1 MKKSITLLGFSVL
14 IVTAMAITPANA
26 QQDKNSNKKE
36 QAQKQQKKQDKPDKA
51 DKVNQGKKEEQDD
64 QGKSDHKN
72 NQGKKDEKDNNGN
85 NDNKSVGNNDK
96 NDGFKWDRS
105 NFKNREK
112 IKNKAK
118 EKVTLC
124 HKFNSNDEPAVT
136 IKVSSHALKAH
147 LNHGDIQGDCPTVA
161 NKSFSDN
168 FLRKRTDYFN
178 TIQTN
183 HEQVSY
189 SRSVL
194 DYAVA
199 RLTSSRQQLATM
211 QRNNMPVADIERKQ
225 AKVVELEQNVSLL
238 ETLISAAA
246 NLVVN
251 KLQ

>member
-1 MKKSITLLGFSVL
+1 MKKSIIWLGFSVL

-26 QQDKNSNKKE
+26 QQDKNNNKKE

-51 DKVNQGKKEEQDD
+51 DKVNQGKKD
-64 QGKSDHKN
+64 G
-72 NQGKKDEKDNNGN
+72 KDNNGY
-85 NDNKSVGNNDK
+85 NDDKSVGNNDK

-112 IKNKAK
+112 IKNK

-147 LNHGDIQGDCPTVA
+147 LNHGDIQGGCPAVA

-178 TIQTN
+178 TVQTN

>member
-1 MKKSITLLGFSVL
+1 M
-14 IVTAMAITPANA
+14 
-26 QQDKNSNKKE
+26 
-36 QAQKQQKKQDKPDKA
+36 
-51 DKVNQGKKEEQDD
+51 
-64 QGKSDHKN
+64 
-72 NQGKKDEKDNNGN
+72 DNNGY
-85 NDNKSVGNNDK
+85 NDDKSVGNNDK

-112 IKNKAK
+112 IKNK

-124 HKFNSNDEPAVT
+124 HKFNSNDEPAVS
-136 IKVSSHALKAH
+136 IKVSSHAVKAH
-147 LNHGDIQGDCPTVA
+147 LNHGDIQGDCPAVA

-178 TIQTN
+178 TVQTN

-251 KLQ
+251 KL

>member
-1 MKKSITLLGFSVL
+1 MKKSIIRLGFSVL

-26 QQDKNSNKKE
+26 QQDKNNNKKE

-51 DKVNQGKKEEQDD
+51 DKVNQGKKD
-64 QGKSDHKN
+64 G
-72 NQGKKDEKDNNGN
+72 KDNNGY
-85 NDNKSVGNNDK
+85 NDDKSVGNNDK

-112 IKNKAK
+112 IKNK

-178 TIQTN
+178 TVQTN

-194 DYAVA
+194 NYAVA

-238 ETLISAAA
+238 ETLINAAA

>member
-26 QQDKNSNKKE
+26 QQDKNNNKKE

-51 DKVNQGKKEEQDD
+51 DKVNQGKKD
-64 QGKSDHKN
+64 G
-72 NQGKKDEKDNNGN
+72 KDNNGY
-85 NDNKSVGNNDK
+85 NDDKSVGNNDK

-112 IKNKAK
+112 IKNK

-147 LNHGDIQGDCPTVA
+147 LNHGDIQGDCPTVT

-178 TIQTN
+178 TVQTN

>member
-14 IVTAMAITPANA
+14 IVTAMVITPANA
-26 QQDKNSNKKE
+26 QQDKNNNKKE

-51 DKVNQGKKEEQDD
+51 DKVNQGKKDDKDD
-64 QGKSDHKN
+64 QSKSDQKN
-72 NQGKKDEKDNNGN
+72 NQGNKDGKDNNGN
-85 NDNKSVGNNDK
+85 NDDKSVGNNDK
-96 NDGFKWDRS
+96 NDGFQWDRS

-112 IKNKAK
+112 IKNK

-161 NKSFSDN
+161 SKSFSDN
-168 FLRKRTDYFN
+168 FIRKRTDYFN
-178 TIQTN
+178 TVQTN

-211 QRNNMPVADIERKQ
+211 QRNKMPVADIERKQ

>member
-1 MKKSITLLGFSVL
+1 MKKSIIRLGFSVL

-26 QQDKNSNKKE
+26 QQDKNNNKKE

-51 DKVNQGKKEEQDD
+51 DKVNQGKKD
-64 QGKSDHKN
+64 G
-72 NQGKKDEKDNNGN
+72 KDNNGY
-85 NDNKSVGNNDK
+85 NDDKSVGNNDK

-112 IKNKAK
+112 IKNK

-178 TIQTN
+178 TVQTN

>member
-1 MKKSITLLGFSVL
+1 MKKSIIRLGFSVL

-26 QQDKNSNKKE
+26 QQDKNNNKKE

-51 DKVNQGKKEEQDD
+51 DKVNQGKKD
-64 QGKSDHKN
+64 G
-72 NQGKKDEKDNNGN
+72 KDNNGY
-85 NDNKSVGNNDK
+85 NDDKSVGNNDK

-112 IKNKAK
+112 IKNK

-178 TIQTN
+178 TVQTN

-225 AKVVELEQNVSLL
+225 SKVVELEQNVSLL
-238 ETLISAAA
+238 ETLINAAA

>member
-26 QQDKNSNKKE
+26 QQDKNNNKKE

-51 DKVNQGKKEEQDD
+51 DKVNQGKKD
-64 QGKSDHKN
+64 G
-72 NQGKKDEKDNNGN
+72 KDNNGN
-85 NDNKSVGNNDK
+85 NDDKSGNNDK

-178 TIQTN
+178 TVQTN

-238 ETLISAAA
+238 ETLINAAA

>member
-26 QQDKNSNKKE
+26 QQDKNNNKKE

-51 DKVNQGKKEEQDD
+51 DKVNQGKKDEQDD

-72 NQGKKDEKDNNGN
+72 NQGKKDGKDNNGN
-85 NDNKSVGNNDK
+85 NDDKSVGNNDK

-112 IKNKAK
+112 IKNKEK

-178 TIQTN
+178 TVQTN